1 MSEHIWLYKLPK
13 KLINEID
20 FNTVHQLTLAT
31 KYNVQFSEWS
41 VRLDSTGRRLS
52 NIINT
57 GKKLTAERLPVIV
70 KAKTMKKYFM
80 DESAYFADVLTKM
93 FADGISN
100 TDYYFNFV
108 VGWKTS
114 LDSAIKYID
123 NVAKDEV
130 VILMI

>member
-1 MSEHIWLYKLPK
+1 MSAHIWLYKLPK

-20 FNTVHQLTLAT
+20 FNTAHQLILAT
-31 KYNVQFSEWS
+31 QYNVQFSEWS

-57 GKKLTAERLPVIV
+57 GKKLTEERLPVIV

-80 DESAYFADVLTKM
+80 DESAYFADMLAKM
-93 FADGISN
+93 SADGVKK
-100 TDYYFNFV
+100 TDYYFSFV
-108 VGWKTS
+108 VKWKAS
-114 LDSAIKYID
+114 LDSAIEYID
-123 NVAKDEV
+123 SVTEDEV

>member
-1 MSEHIWLYKLPK
+1 MSAHVWLYKLPK
-13 KLINEID
+13 KLIDEID
-20 FNTVHQLTLAT
+20 FNTTHQLTLAT

-70 KAKTMKKYFM
+70 KANTMKKYFM
-80 DESAYFADVLTKM
+80 DESAYFADMIVKM
-93 FADGISN
+93 TADGVKS
-100 TDYYFNFV
+100 TDYYFSFV
-108 VGWKTS
+108 VKWKAS

-123 NVAKDEV
+123 SVTEDEV

>member
-1 MSEHIWLYKLPK
+1 MSAHVWLYKLPK
-13 KLINEID
+13 KLIDEID
-20 FNTVHQLTLAT
+20 FNKINQLILAT

-80 DESAYFADVLTKM
+80 DESAYFADMLAKM
-93 FADGISN
+93 SADGIKS
-100 TDYYFNFV
+100 TDYYFSFV
-108 VGWKTS
+108 VKWKAS
-114 LDSAIKYID
+114 LDSAIEYID
-123 NVAKDEV
+123 SVTEDEV

>member
-1 MSEHIWLYKLPK
+1 MSAHVWLYKLPK
-13 KLINEID
+13 KLIDEID
-20 FNTVHQLTLAT
+20 FSRVNQLILAT
-31 KYNVQFSEWS
+31 KYEVQFSEWS

-80 DESAYFADVLTKM
+80 DESAYFADMIAKM
-93 FADGISN
+93 TADGVKS
-100 TDYYFNFV
+100 TDYYFSFV
-108 VGWKTS
+108 VKWKAS

-123 NVAKDEV
+123 SVTEDEV